1 MKQLALLSFLFFSL
15 SFFPQETED
24 YMDLSSDTIWLNASS
39 KKIQNKDSAVYF
51 AILSK
56 ENPESQKVI
65 SKTYFVSGQIQKVVN
80 YSSLKPKTIDGKY
93 QLYAENGQL
102 LYDAD
107 YKNGKRHGQLLT
119 FWKNG
124 TPKRIDN
131 YQDGEFI
138 NGTCF
143 DIDGREIEHFP
154 YWIKPK
160 YKYGEEALLK
170 YLLKNT
176 FYPPELSHIVG
187 GKVFVSFVVDVDGNI
202 VDVKLLKT
210 SLIDAF
216 DEEALRVVK
225 NIPKGSFIPG
235 KRDGENVRFRYRMPI
250 NFKPSFLKQ
259 NNK

>member
-15 SFFPQETED
+15 SFFSQETEND
-24 YMDLSSDTIWLNASS
+24 MDLLSDTTWLNASR

-56 ENPESQKVI
+56 ENPESQKVVG
-65 SKTYFVSGQIQKVVN
+65 KTYFVSGQIQEVVN
-80 YSSLKPKTIDGKY
+80 YSGLKPKTIDGKY
-93 QLYAENGQL
+93 QIYAENGQL

-131 YQDGEFI
+131 YRDGEFI
-138 NGTCF
+138 DGTCF
-143 DIDGREIEHFP
+143 DVNGKEIKHFP
-154 YWIKPK
+154 YLIKPK
-160 YKYGEEALLK
+160 YKYGEKALLR

-176 FYPPELSHIVG
+176 FYPPELSNIVG
-187 GKVFVSFVVDVDGNI
+187 GRVFVSFVVDVEGNV
-202 VDVKLLKT
+202 VDVELLKT

-216 DEEALRVVK
+216 DEEALRVVR

-259 NNK
+259 NKK

>member
-15 SFFPQETED
+15 SIFSQETETD
-24 YMDLSSDTIWLNASS
+24 MDLLSDTTWLNASR

-56 ENPESQKVI
+56 ENPESQKVV
-65 SKTYFVSGQIQKVVN
+65 SKTYYVSGQIQEVIS
-80 YSSLKPKTIDGKY
+80 YSSLKPKIIDGKH
-93 QLYAENGQL
+93 QMYAENGQL
-102 LYDAD
+102 LYDVD
-107 YKNGKRHGQLLT
+107 YKDGKRHGQFLT

-124 TPKRIDN
+124 ILKRIDN
-131 YQDGEFI
+131 YKDGEFI

-143 DIDGREIEHFP
+143 DIDGKEIEHFP
-154 YWIKPK
+154 YLIEPK
-160 YKYGEEALLK
+160 YKYGKEALRR

-176 FYPPELSHIVG
+176 FYPPELSNIVG
-187 GKVFVSFVVDVDGNI
+187 GRVFVSFVVDAEGNV

-216 DEEALRVVK
+216 DEEALRVVR

-235 KRDGENVRFRYRMPI
+235 KRDGENVRYRYKMPI
-250 NFKPSFLKQ
+250 NFKPSFLKE